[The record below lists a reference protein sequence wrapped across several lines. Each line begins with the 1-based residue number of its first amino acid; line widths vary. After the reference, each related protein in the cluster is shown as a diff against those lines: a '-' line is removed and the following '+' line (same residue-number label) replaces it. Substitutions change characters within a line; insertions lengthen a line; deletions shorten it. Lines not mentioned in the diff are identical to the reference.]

1 MGSSFE
7 LEPGMLE
14 LFALGALSP
23 AEAEGVRRAVE
34 QDDALRTELEDLHR
48 ALEMV
53 ALLNSTVPPP
63 MLRAAI
69 LSDVRITATSGE
81 PMCVIDQGTRTAD
94 LPQWIFA
101 HPDPDP
107 NEYEN
112 MHVVDLQCPPQL
124 ASALVWV
131 KHYVSEEEHDVCHE
145 AFHILEGTCEV
156 LVGDVL
162 RRMGPGE
169 SISIP
174 LHVPHSVRITSPYP
188 CKAVVQRRPLEA
200 VL

>member
-1 MGSSFE
+1 MGSYGA

-14 LFALGALSP
+14 LYALGALSP
-23 AEAEGVRRAVE
+23 EEAESVRYAVAH
-34 QDDALRTELEDLHR
+34 DDDLRRELEDLDR
-48 ALEMV
+48 ALEMLAMV
-53 ALLNSTVPPP
+53 NATAPPSA
-63 MLRAAI
+63 LRAKI
-69 LSDVRITATSGE
+69 LSDARIGGSTNE
-81 PMCVIDQGTRTAD
+81 PMCVIHGTTRTAD